1 MGRVP
6 PAFTDVS
13 EQRHR
18 AGRAPGDLALLQS
31 FVNTWDAEGGRDLLD
46 SPAAVG
52 AWLSAHGWTGESE
65 EITPVDQRRTT
76 EFREALRLLLAA
88 NNPALFVEEKA
99 LARAA
104 AQLTA
109 AARRG
114 RPALRVGADGRV
126 ELGAADGGVDGA
138 LIRLLAIALH
148 AQAEGRWSR
157 IKVCRAQGCR
167 WAFYDRSRGRTAT
180 WCAMATCGSRAKMR
194 SYHRRRSVGVGAP
207 LSAALGDPGVAG
219 RPPSPL
225 LPSP

>member
-1 MGRVP
+1 MSRIP
-6 PAFTDVS
+6 SASTDVP
-13 EQRHR
+13 EERHR

-52 AWLSAHGWTGESE
+52 AWLSTHGLTGESE
-65 EITPVDQRRTT
+65 GSTPAGQRRTR
-76 EFREALRLLLAA
+76 EVREALRLLLAA
-88 NNPALFVEEKA
+88 NNPALFVEGQV

-104 AQLTA
+104 ANLSA

-114 RPALRVGADGRV
+114 RPALRVGADGRF
-126 ELGAADGGVDGA
+126 ELGAEEGRVDGA
-138 LIRLLAIALH
+138 LTRLLAIALQ

-157 IKVCRAQGCR
+157 LKVCRADACR

-194 SYHRRRSVGVGAP
+194 SYHRRRSVRAGGP
-207 LSAALGDPGVAG
+207 LSAALGDTGPAG

-225 LPSP
+225 VPSP